1 MHVGLGKIAGVD
13 VAGNH
18 HACGDGVL
26 VRHLVEQLSRFRKF
40 LTRKLERHVWGS
52 KTILT
57 IRESTDFWASRLG
70 LRNGFGD
77 SYTLGFGLGVGSFK
91 FEERI

>member
-40 LTRKLERHVWGS
+40 LTRKLERNVWGS
-52 KTILT
+52 NDTGI
-57 IRESTDFWASRLG
+57 
-70 LRNGFGD
+70 NGF
-77 SYTLGFGLGVGSFK
+77 LGVEVGIKERFWGFIHSGSWSFK
-91 FEERI
+91 FEERF